1 MPTTFRDGHSDDGPS
16 GHGQLSAAIS
26 TAVVHLFSEHTG
38 RGPTKARTT
47 VDGELV
53 VVVLRDSMTRGERA
67 LVQRGK
73 DADVLQLRRAFQDT
87 MSEDLVAV
95 IERLTGRN
103 VQAFMSANHIR
114 PDAAAEIFLLD
125 GEVGFKEELDG
136 SSS

>member
-1 MPTTFRDGHSDDGPS
+1 MPSTFRDGSSRDGLS
-16 GHGQLSAAIS
+16 SHGQLAAAIS

-53 VVVLRDSMTRGERA
+53 VVVLRDSMTQGERA
-67 LVQRGK
+67 LVRGGK
-73 DADVLQLRRAFQDT
+73 HDEVLSLRRAFQET

-95 IERLTGRN
+95 VERLTDRT
-103 VQAFMSANHIR
+103 VHAFMSANHIH

-125 GEVGFKEELDG
+125 GAVEVSDG
-136 SSS
+136 IERSGS